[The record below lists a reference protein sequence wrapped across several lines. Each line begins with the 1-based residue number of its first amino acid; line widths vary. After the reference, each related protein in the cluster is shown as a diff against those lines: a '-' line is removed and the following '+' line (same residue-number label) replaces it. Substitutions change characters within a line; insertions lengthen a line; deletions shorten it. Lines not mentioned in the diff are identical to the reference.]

1 MAVEIKNTKYF
12 YPPRP
17 GNGAGTFSDN
27 IVGLQTVEG
36 GGLTQGNFEFTTG
49 VTEKVNRTFNVG
61 AFSEPMSL
69 DMMGIDSLEESRRIL
84 ATQFRVYPNYDISQV
99 LNFSMYGSLS
109 ERFRVSITKIINY
122 FPASLDVL
130 FNNDDF
136 TTGSTAYDIVYD
148 SQNDETYFKV
158 DVSRI
163 NNPFDIDYSIS
174 AATNLSIREISV
186 SPYRN
191 LYNTYLDYCVSV
203 DDNIFNILAFVPSE
217 TLSLGYIQFYV
228 SGTPFGTTATTYNN
242 DFEIRP
248 NDFIVDKVFQ
258 ESFDEVEKF
267 LLNRLVR
274 PEYTA
279 VFQVPQQNEFGQTY
293 TEYKQVTWPKQGRWN
308 LDIRS
313 FLFDNYLEEIQAI
326 AVNLDSFKTNLISR
340 FLVTDS
346 LKEFDTLGHK
356 VEKIFQIYGRSFD
369 QIKQFIDGLA
379 YMNSVNYNPSN
390 DIPSELLVNLSR
402 TLGWSSNFSPITNE
416 DFLGSVFGNTSTP
429 TYPGYARALTPT
441 ELNYAYYRNLI
452 LNASYLFKSKGTRRS
467 IEFLL
472 RLIGAPDSLI
482 EFNEHIYLAD
492 QKINLDQFE
501 NQWAQISGGTYVDN
515 VPSYL
520 PGETYKIRGQL
531 YTAFTSTATYQDV
544 SVRLNDYPI
553 DAEGYPKAPAN
564 TETFFFQIGSGWY
577 ETTPQH
583 RSPDEV
589 QLTGNVFTGQNYN
602 IQTQLTPFSYGQ
614 TYLNRYRDFP
624 YMNEGFKLQKVVDNN
639 KSWLSDDEKIR
650 VSTQGDYNAYY
661 FVDNEKLVLNVKNV
675 DIFLNPAQGILYDV
689 WEQSRE
695 YDYPIPES
703 GYTVNYPTVETFSE
717 QSVMPFT
724 ATFSLFNEPII
735 TSTQTNVDTTY
746 INPEPKK
753 KTFFEFSQTFWENM
767 INTRNRQYISDGKT
781 GGYPTLQSIFW
792 KYLESEQTVGLPNN
806 KYTYQKLIDYVNG
819 IGPYWT
825 KLVEQMVPASTI
837 WNGGVRLENSILNKQ
852 KFVYRRQRGCQF
864 ILVPVEPCFIIS
876 DIFNY
881 TCNTEHAEFNI
892 YPWFNGDVTVSNFS
906 SILGNRVNNM
916 LAESGLTLNQCY
928 LNSVLSDWYVDLSIN
943 EVQIIKEYFYTGYGI
958 TDVPTN
964 AQWRNALIN
973 YLPQLY
979 DYGYTYSLEGNI
991 LTITN
996 LTCLTQNIV
1005 DTVSLNVGI
1014 NININCTE

>member
-1 MAVEIKNTKYF
+1 MAVDTTNTKFF

-61 AFSEPMSL
+61 AFSEPISL
-69 DMMGIDSLEESRRIL
+69 DMLGIDDVLESRRIL

-109 ERFRVSITKIINY
+109 KRFSVSITKIINY
-122 FPASLDVL
+122 FPASLDVQ
-130 FNNDDF
+130 FNNDNYV
-136 TTGSTAYDIVYD
+136 TGITAYDIVYD
-148 SQNDETYFKV
+148 VQNDETYFKINV
-158 DVSRI
+158 DRI

-191 LYNTYLDYCVSV
+191 LYNTYLDYCVSIN
-203 DDNIFNILAFVPSE
+203 DDIFKVIGFTPSD
-217 TLSLGYIQFYV
+217 TLSSGYVEFYV
-228 SGTPFGTTATTYNN
+228 SGRPFGTTATTITD
-242 DFEIRP
+242 DFQIRP
-248 NDFIVDKVFQ
+248 NDFIVDKTFQ
-258 ESFDEVEKF
+258 ESFDEIEQF

-279 VFQVPQQNEFGQTY
+279 VFQVPQQNEYGQTY
-293 TEYKQVTWPKQGRWN
+293 TEYKQVTWPKQGTWN

-313 FLFDNYLEEIQAI
+313 FLFDDYLEQIQAI

-340 FLVTDS
+340 FLITDS
-346 LKEFDTLGHK
+346 LKEFDTLGQK
-356 VEKIFQIYGRSFD
+356 VEKVFQIYGRSFD
-369 QIKQFIDGLA
+369 QIKQFVDGLA
-379 YMNSVNYNPSN
+379 YMTSVNYNPSN
-390 DIPSELLVNLSR
+390 DIPSELLVNLAR

-416 DFLGSVFGNTSTP
+416 DFLSSVFGNTSTP

-467 IEFLL
+467 VEFLL

-482 EFNEHIYLAD
+482 EYNEHIYLAD
-492 QKINLDQFE
+492 QKINLDQFY

-520 PGETYKIRGQL
+520 PGDTYKIKGQL

-544 SVRLNDYPI
+544 SIRLEDYPM
-553 DAEGYPKAPAN
+553 DVEGYPKAPVN
-564 TETFFFQIGSGWY
+564 TETYFFQIGAGWY

-589 QLTGNVFTGQNYN
+589 QLTGNVYTGQNYD
-602 IQTQLTPFSYGQ
+602 IQTQLMPFTYGQ

-639 KSWLSDDEKIR
+639 KSWLSDDDRIR

-675 DIFLNPAQGILYDV
+675 DIFLNPAQGLVYDV
-689 WEQSRE
+689 WEQSRQ

-703 GYTVNYPTVETFSE
+703 GLTVGYPV
-717 QSVMPFT
+717 PGG
-724 ATFSLFNEPII
+724 
-735 TSTQTNVDTTY
+735 VDWTY
-746 INPEPKK
+746 VNPEPKK

-792 KYLESEQTVGLPNN
+792 KYIESEQTVGLPNN

-825 KLVEQMVPASTI
+825 KLVEQMIPATTI
-837 WNGGVRLENSILNKQ
+837 WNGGVRLENSIFHKQ

-864 ILVPVEPCFIIS
+864 IPVPVDPCFIIS
-876 DIFNY
+876 NIFDY
-881 TCNTEHAEFNI
+881 TCNTEYADFNI
-892 YPWFNGDVTVSNFS
+892 YPWFNGDLNVSNFD
-906 SILGNRVNNM
+906 SILYNRVNNM
-916 LAESGLTLNQCY
+916 LSESGLTLTQCNE
-928 LNSVLSDWYVDLSIN
+928 NSVGSDWYVDLTIN
-943 EVQIIKEYFYTGYGI
+943 GEQIIKESFYSGYGI
-958 TDVPTN
+958 NDVPTN
-964 AQWRNALIN
+964 SQWRNALIN
-973 YLPQLY
+973 NLPQLY
-979 DYGYTYSLEGNI
+979 NYGYTYYLNGNT

-996 LTCLTQNIV
+996 LSCLTNNFV
-1005 DTVSLNVGI
+1005 DTVLLNVGI
-1014 NININCTE
+1014 NISINCTQ

>member
-1 MAVEIKNTKYF
+1 M
-12 YPPRP
+12 
-17 GNGAGTFSDN
+17 
-27 IVGLQTVEG
+27 
-36 GGLTQGNFEFTTG
+36 
-49 VTEKVNRTFNVG
+49 
-61 AFSEPMSL
+61 
-69 DMMGIDSLEESRRIL
+69 

-109 ERFRVSITKIINY
+109 KRFSVSITRIINY
-122 FPASLDVL
+122 FPASLDVM
-130 FNNDDF
+130 FNNDDYV
-136 TTGSTAYDIVYD
+136 TGNTAYDIVYD

-158 DVSRI
+158 NVDRI
-163 NNPFDIDYSIS
+163 NNPLDIDYSIS
-174 AATNLSIREISV
+174 AATNLSIREIEV

-191 LYNTYLDYCVSV
+191 LYNTYLDYCVSIN
-203 DDNIFNILAFVPSE
+203 DDIFEVLSFTPSE
-217 TLSLGYIQFYV
+217 TLSSGYIQFYV
-228 SGTPFGTTATTYNN
+228 SGAPFGTTATTLN
-242 DFEIRP
+242 DDFQIRP
-248 NDFIVDKVFQ
+248 NDYIVDKVFQ

-267 LLNRLVR
+267 LVNRLVR

-293 TEYKQVTWPKQGRWN
+293 TEYQQVTWPKQGPWN

-313 FLFDNYLEEIQAI
+313 FLFDKYLEQIQAI

-346 LKEFDTLGHK
+346 LKEFDTLGQK

-390 DIPSELLVNLSR
+390 DIPSELLVNLAR
-402 TLGWSSNFSPITNE
+402 TLGWSSNFSPITND
-416 DFLGSVFGNTSTP
+416 DFLSSVFGNTSTP

-482 EFNEHIYLAD
+482 EYNEHIYLAD
-492 QKINLDQFE
+492 QRINLDQFE
-501 NQWAQISGGTYVDN
+501 TQWASISGGTYVNN
-515 VPSYL
+515 VPTYL
-520 PGETYKIRGQL
+520 PDETYKIKGQL

-544 SVRLNDYPI
+544 NIRLEDYPM
-553 DAEGYPKAPAN
+553 DAQGYPNAPAN

-583 RSPDEV
+583 RSPDQV
-589 QLTGNVFTGQNYN
+589 QLTGNVYTGQNYS
-602 IQTQLTPFSYGQ
+602 IQTQLTPFTYGQ

-639 KSWLSDDEKIR
+639 KSWLSDDDRIR

-661 FVDNEKLVLNVKNV
+661 YVDNEKLVLNVKNV
-675 DIFLNPAQGILYDV
+675 DIFLNPAQGLVYDV
-689 WEQSRE
+689 WDQSRQ

-703 GYTVNYPTVETFSE
+703 GLTVGYPV
-717 QSVMPFT
+717 PGG
-724 ATFSLFNEPII
+724 
-735 TSTQTNVDTTY
+735 VDWTY
-746 INPEPKK
+746 VNPEPKK

-767 INTRNRQYISDGKT
+767 INTRNRQYITDGKT

-792 KYLESEQTVGLPNN
+792 KYIESEQTVGIPNN

-825 KLVEQMVPASTI
+825 KLVEQMVPATTI
-837 WNGGVRLENSILNKQ
+837 WNGGVRLENSIFNKQ

-864 ILVPVEPCFIIS
+864 IPVPVDPCYIIS
-876 DIFNY
+876 NIFDY
-881 TCNTEHAEFNI
+881 TCNTEYADFNI
-892 YPWFNGDVTVSNFS
+892 YPWFNGDVMVSNFS

-916 LAESGLTLNQCY
+916 LAQSGLTLNQCY
-928 LNSVLSDWYVDLSIN
+928 ENSVLTDWYVDLTIN
-943 EVQIIKEYFYTGYGI
+943 GEVIIKDSFYTGYGI
-958 TDVPTN
+958 SDVPSNT
-964 AQWRNALIN
+964 QWRNALIN

-979 DYGYTYSLEGNI
+979 NYGYTYYLNGNT

-996 LTCLTQNIV
+996 LSCLTQNMV

-1014 NININCTE
+1014 NININCTQ

>member
-1 MAVEIKNTKYF
+1 MAVEIRNTKFF

-49 VTEKVNRTFNVG
+49 VTEKVNRVFNVG

-109 ERFRVSITKIINY
+109 KRFSVSITRIINY
-122 FPASLDVL
+122 FPASLDIM

-136 TTGSTAYDIVYD
+136 ITGNTAYDIAYD
-148 SQNDETYFKV
+148 AQNDETYFKV
-158 DVSRI
+158 NVDRI

-174 AATNLSIREISV
+174 AATNLSVRELTV

-191 LYNTYLDYCVSV
+191 LYNTYLDYCVSIN
-203 DDNIFNILAFVPSE
+203 DNIFNVVAFTPSE
-217 TLSLGYIQFYV
+217 TLSLGYIEFYV
-228 SGTPFGTTATTYNN
+228 SGAPFGTTATTIN
-242 DFEIRP
+242 DDYQIRP
-248 NDFIVDKVFQ
+248 NDYIVDKVFQ

-267 LLNRLVR
+267 LVNRLVR

-293 TEYKQVTWPKQGRWN
+293 TEYKQVTWPKQGVWN

-313 FLFDNYLEEIQAI
+313 FLFDRYLEEIQDIAI
-326 AVNLDSFKTNLISR
+326 NLDSFKTNLISR
-340 FLVTDS
+340 FLITDS
-346 LKEFDTLGHK
+346 LKEFDTLGQK
-356 VEKIFQIYGRSFD
+356 AEKIFQIYGRSFD

-402 TLGWSSNFSPITNE
+402 TLGWSSNFSPITND
-416 DFLGSVFGNTSTP
+416 DFLSSVFGNTSTP

-467 IEFLL
+467 VEFLL

-482 EFNEHIYLAD
+482 EYNEYIYLAD
-492 QKINLDQFE
+492 QRINLDQF
-501 NQWAQISGGTYVDN
+501 NTQWAQISGGTYVNN
-515 VPSYL
+515 VPTYL
-520 PGETYKIRGQL
+520 SSDTYKIKGQL
-531 YTAFTSTATYQDV
+531 YTAFTSSATYEDV
-544 SVRLNDYPI
+544 NIRLNDYPI
-553 DAEGYPKAPAN
+553 DFEGYPKAPVN
-564 TETFFFQIGSGWY
+564 TETYFFQIGSGWY

-583 RSPDEV
+583 RSPDQV
-589 QLTGNVFTGQNYN
+589 QLTGNVFTGQNFN
-602 IQTQLTPFSYGQ
+602 IQTQLAPFTYGQ
-614 TYLNRYRDFP
+614 TYLNRYRNFP

-639 KSWLSDDEKIR
+639 KSWLADDDKIR

-675 DIFLNPAQGILYDV
+675 DIFLNPSQGILYDV
-689 WEQSRE
+689 WVQSRE
-695 YDYPIPES
+695 YDYPIPET
-703 GYTVNYPTVETFSE
+703 GLTVNYPVPGGVDSTF
-717 QSVMPFT
+717 V
-724 ATFSLFNEPII
+724 
-735 TSTQTNVDTTY
+735 
-746 INPEPKK
+746 NPEPKK

-792 KYLESEQTVGLPNN
+792 KYIESEQTVGLPNN

-825 KLVEQMVPASTI
+825 KLVEQMVPATTL

-864 ILVPVEPCFIIS
+864 VLVPIDPCYITTS
-876 DIFNY
+876 IFNY
-881 TCNTEHAEFNI
+881 TSNTEYADFNI

-906 SILGNRVNNM
+906 SILVNRVNNM
-916 LAESGLTLNQCY
+916 LGESGLTLNQCY
-928 LNSVLSDWYVDLSIN
+928 ENSILSNWYVDLTIGG
-943 EVQIIKEYFYTGYGI
+943 EQIIKEPFYTGYGLS
-958 TDVPTN
+958 DVPTN
-964 AQWRNALIN
+964 SQWRNALIN

-979 DYGYTYSLEGNI
+979 NYGYTYYLDGNT

-996 LTCLTQNIV
+996 LASLTQNIS
-1005 DTVSLNVGI
+1005 DTVLLDVGI
-1014 NININCTE
+1014 NININCTQ

>member
-1 MAVEIKNTKYF
+1 MAVETKNTKFF

-69 DMMGIDSLEESRRIL
+69 DMMGIENLEESRRIM

-109 ERFRVSITKIINY
+109 ERFRVSITKIVNY
-122 FPASLDVL
+122 FPASLDVV
-130 FNNDDF
+130 FNNDDY
-136 TTGSTAYDIVYD
+136 TTGNTAYDISYD
-148 SQNDETYFKV
+148 LQNDETYFKV
-158 DVSRI
+158 NVSRI
-163 NNPFDIDYSIS
+163 NNPFDIDYSIN
-174 AATNLSIREISV
+174 AATNLSVRELEV

-191 LYNTYLDYCVSV
+191 LYNTYLDYCVSIN
-203 DDNIFNILAFVPSE
+203 DNIFNLLAFVPSE
-217 TLSLGYIQFYV
+217 TLSSGYIEFFV
-228 SGTPFGTTATTYNN
+228 SGAPFGTTATISN
-242 DFEIRP
+242 DDFQIRP
-248 NDFIVDKVFQ
+248 NDFIADKVFQ
-258 ESFDEVEKF
+258 EAFDEVEKF

-293 TEYKQVTWPKQGRWN
+293 TEYKQVTWPKQGPWN

-313 FLFDNYLEEIQAI
+313 FLFDRYLEEIQSI

-340 FLVTDS
+340 FLITDS
-346 LKEFDTLGHK
+346 LKEFDTLGQK

-402 TLGWSSNFSPITNE
+402 TLGWSSNFSPITND
-416 DFLGSVFGNTSTP
+416 DFLSSVFGNTSTP

-467 IEFLL
+467 VEFLL
-472 RLIGAPDSLI
+472 RLVGAPDSLI
-482 EFNEHIYLAD
+482 EYNEYIYLAD
-492 QKINLDQFE
+492 QRINLDQFDT
-501 NQWAQISGGTYVDN
+501 QWASISGGTYVND
-515 VPSYL
+515 VPAYL
-520 PGETYKIRGQL
+520 PSETFKIKGQL
-531 YTAFTSTATYQDV
+531 YTAFTSTATYEDV
-544 SVRLNDYPI
+544 SINLIDYPI

-583 RSPDEV
+583 RSPDQV
-589 QLTGNVFTGQNYN
+589 QLTGNVFTGQNFN
-602 IQTQLTPFSYGQ
+602 IQTQLTPFTYGQ
-614 TYLNRYRDFP
+614 TYLNRYRNFP

-639 KSWLSDDEKIR
+639 KSWLSDDDKIR

-689 WEQSRE
+689 WEQSRQ

-703 GYTVNYPTVETFSE
+703 GLTVGYPV
-717 QSVMPFT
+717 PGG
-724 ATFSLFNEPII
+724 
-735 TSTQTNVDTTY
+735 VDSTY

-767 INTRNRQYISDGKT
+767 INTRNRQYITDGKT

-792 KYLESEQTVGLPNN
+792 KYIESEQTVGLPNN
-806 KYTYQKLIDYVNG
+806 KYTYQKLIDYVDG

-825 KLVEQMVPASTI
+825 KLVEQMVPATTI

-864 ILVPVEPCFIIS
+864 IPVPVEPCFIIS
-876 DIFNY
+876 NIFDY
-881 TCNTEHAEFNI
+881 TCDSEYADFNI

-906 SILGNRVNNM
+906 SILGNRINNM
-916 LAESGLTLNQCY
+916 LAQSGLTLNQCY
-928 LNSVLSDWYVDLSIN
+928 ENSVLTDWYVDLTIN
-943 EVQIIKEYFYTGYGI
+943 GEEIIKESFYTGYGI

-964 AQWRNALIN
+964 TQWRNALIN

-979 DYGYTYSLEGNI
+979 NYGYTYYLNGNT

-996 LTCLTQNIV
+996 LTCLTQDMV

-1014 NININCTE
+1014 NISINCTE

>member
-1 MAVEIKNTKYF
+1 MAVEIRNTKFF

-49 VTEKVNRTFNVG
+49 VTEKVNRVFNVG

-109 ERFRVSITKIINY
+109 KRFSVSITRIINY
-122 FPASLDVL
+122 FPASLDIM

-136 TTGSTAYDIVYD
+136 ITGNTAYDIAYD
-148 SQNDETYFKV
+148 AQNDETYFKV
-158 DVSRI
+158 NVDRI

-174 AATNLSIREISV
+174 AVTNLSVRELTV

-191 LYNTYLDYCVSV
+191 LYNTYLDYCVSIN
-203 DDNIFNILAFVPSE
+203 DNIFNVVAFTPSE
-217 TLSLGYIQFYV
+217 TLSLGYIEFYV
-228 SGTPFGTTATTYNN
+228 SGAPFGTTATTIN
-242 DFEIRP
+242 DDYQIRP
-248 NDFIVDKVFQ
+248 NDYIVDKVFQ

-267 LLNRLVR
+267 LVNRLVR

-293 TEYKQVTWPKQGRWN
+293 TEYKQVTWPKQGVWN

-313 FLFDNYLEEIQAI
+313 FLFDRYLEEIQDIAI
-326 AVNLDSFKTNLISR
+326 NLDSFKTNLISR
-340 FLVTDS
+340 FLITDS
-346 LKEFDTLGHK
+346 LKEFDTLGQK
-356 VEKIFQIYGRSFD
+356 AEKIFQIYGRSFD

-402 TLGWSSNFSPITNE
+402 TLGWSSNFSPITND
-416 DFLGSVFGNTSTP
+416 DFLSSVFGNTSTP

-467 IEFLL
+467 VEFLL

-482 EFNEHIYLAD
+482 EYNEYIYLAD
-492 QKINLDQFE
+492 QRINLDQF
-501 NQWAQISGGTYVDN
+501 NTQWAQISGGTYVNN
-515 VPSYL
+515 VPTYL
-520 PGETYKIRGQL
+520 SSDTYKIKGQL
-531 YTAFTSTATYQDV
+531 YTAFTSSATYEDV
-544 SVRLNDYPI
+544 NTRLDDYPI
-553 DAEGYPKAPAN
+553 DFEGYPKAPVN

-583 RSPDEV
+583 RSPDQV
-589 QLTGNVFTGQNYN
+589 QLTGNVFTGQNFN
-602 IQTQLTPFSYGQ
+602 IQTQLAPFTYGQ
-614 TYLNRYRDFP
+614 TYLNRYRNFP

-639 KSWLSDDEKIR
+639 KSWLADDDKIR

-675 DIFLNPAQGILYDV
+675 DIFLNPSQGIVYDV
-689 WEQSRE
+689 WVQSRE
-695 YDYPIPES
+695 YDYPIPET
-703 GYTVNYPTVETFSE
+703 GLTVNYPVPGGVDSTF
-717 QSVMPFT
+717 V
-724 ATFSLFNEPII
+724 
-735 TSTQTNVDTTY
+735 
-746 INPEPKK
+746 NPEPKK

-767 INTRNRQYISDGKT
+767 INTRNRQYITDGKT
-781 GGYPTLQSIFW
+781 GGYPNLQSIFW
-792 KYLESEQTVGLPNN
+792 KYIESEQTVGIPNN
-806 KYTYQKLIDYVNG
+806 QYTYQKLIDYVNG

-825 KLVEQMVPASTI
+825 KLVEQMVPATTI
-837 WNGGVRLENSILNKQ
+837 WNGGVRLENSILHKQ

-864 ILVPVEPCFIIS
+864 IPVVVNPCFIIS
-876 DIFNY
+876 GIFDYN
-881 TCNTEHAEFNI
+881 CNSESAEFNI
-892 YPWFNGDVTVSNFS
+892 YPWFNGDINVSNFD
-906 SILGNRVNNM
+906 SILANRINNM
-916 LAESGLTLNQCY
+916 LAQSGLTLNQCNQ
-928 LNSVLSDWYVDLSIN
+928 NSVLTEWYVDLELN
-943 EVQIIKEYFYTGYGI
+943 GEQVIKELFYVGYGI
-958 TDVPTN
+958 SDVPTTT
-964 AQWRNALIN
+964 QWRLALID
-973 YLPQLY
+973 YLPQLIN
-979 DYGYTYSLEGNI
+979 YGYTYSLNGNI

-996 LTCLTQNIV
+996 LSCLDNTA
-1005 DTVSLNVGI
+1005 TSSVSLDVGI
-1014 NININCTE
+1014 NININCAQ